1 MLEHRRGLEPETKRA
16 ERRLQA
22 RTSNV
27 SAEPPQE
34 QRRRACAT
42 GRSACLKTESIM
54 TNEANRIDP
63 EAWIYAEKTLTWHG
77 WGSPVGLGLF
87 IVAIGAF
94 VALLHVAGVIG

>member
-1 MLEHRRGLEPETKRA
+1 
-16 ERRLQA
+16 
-22 RTSNV
+22 
-27 SAEPPQE
+27 
-34 QRRRACAT
+34 
-42 GRSACLKTESIM
+42 M

-87 IVAIGAF
+87 IVAIRAF